1 MKKSILPALVLS
13 TVAWLPGLRA
23 QQQAAA
29 PAASDSNATP
39 TVEEILQRA
48 EAAIKAVND
57 YSGKMIKY
65 ERFGD
70 EVQKTVMLFKFARPF
85 QVYVKYLTQHEGR
98 EAIFRRGWN
107 DNEVKVHKGDFP
119 DITVNLD
126 PLGSTAMDENH
137 HPVTDFGL
145 ENTIRISGANL
156 RKALKRQEGTF
167 KVTNGGKLYGEDTWK
182 ITATFPKGGHFVKA
196 RDDETLFDIARRTGS
211 DMYLLIYTNPDY
223 DDPDDPDEG
232 DKVFVPRYYGGKVE
246 FIVSKKTGLPRKVST
261 WDWNGKL
268 YEAYEYPEL
277 KLNPGLS
284 ARDFNP
290 DNPAYDF

>member
-1 MKKSILPALVLS
+1 MKQSAFFALSLALLGWAP
-13 TVAWLPGLRA
+13 TLRA
-23 QQQAAA
+23 QDNAAA
-29 PAASDSNATP
+29 TGGTDTVP
-39 TVEEILQRA
+39 TVEQILKKA
-48 EAAIKAVND
+48 EDSIRKFKD

-65 ERFGD
+65 ERFGK

-85 QVYVKYLTQHEGR
+85 QVYVKYLKPHQGR

-119 DITVNLD
+119 DITLNLD
-126 PLGSTAMDENH
+126 PYGSTAMDENH
-137 HPVTDFGL
+137 HPITDFGL

-156 RKALKRQEGTF
+156 RRAVRNQDAEF
-167 KVTNGGKLYGEDTWK
+167 KVSDGGMLYGESTWK
-182 ITATFPKGGHFVKA
+182 ITATFPQGGHFVKV
-196 RDDETLFDIARRTGS
+196 RDDETLFDIAHRTGS
-211 DMYLLIYTNPDY
+211 DMYLLLYTNPDF

-246 FIVSKKTGLPRKVST
+246 FIVSKKTGLPRKVAT

-277 KLNPGLS
+277 NLNPGLS
-284 ARDFNP
+284 AKDFDP
-290 DNPAYDF
+290 DNSAYDF